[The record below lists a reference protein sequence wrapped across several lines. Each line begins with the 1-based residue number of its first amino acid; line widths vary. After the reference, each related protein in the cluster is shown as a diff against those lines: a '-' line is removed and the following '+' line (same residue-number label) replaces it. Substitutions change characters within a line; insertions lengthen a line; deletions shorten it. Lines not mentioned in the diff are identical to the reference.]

1 MLLGVTSKKKNSI
14 FKDIV
19 QIGGGRSTPCQKF
32 EKKWIFDKSWRGR
45 GSQNILSKIEALYFV
60 WFITLSIPLYPRSTL
75 FCMINYSVCTLDPQ
89 KHTCTYIECE
99 SSIIDNT
106 SWKMILSNIEFWRV
120 EVDILK
126 FHWNKLKIGNFQR
139 FIWNILNHLLYFNL
153 NQSFLVSFVHPG
165 STPHH
170 FSSGLSLQ
178 SSEISGVT
186 FDFSEKLCM
195 CCAVLPM
202 SILLRLR

>member
-1 MLLGVTSKKKNSI
+1 M
-14 FKDIV
+14 
-19 QIGGGRSTPCQKF
+19 
-32 EKKWIFDKSWRGR
+32 FDLNEG
-45 GSQNILSKIEALYFV
+45 IKIRY
-60 WFITLSIPLYPRSTL
+60 R
-75 FCMINYSVCTLDPQ
+75 NKLDLNRHLN
-89 KHTCTYIECE
+89 KLDLNRHLNHTCTYIECE

-139 FIWNILNHLLYFNL
+139 FIWNILNPLLFFNL

-186 FDFSEKLCM
+186 FDFLEKLRM

-202 SILLRLR
+202 SILVRLR

>member
-1 MLLGVTSKKKNSI
+1 MRHLASKRMVHKQK
-14 FKDIV
+14 
-19 QIGGGRSTPCQKF
+19 QI
-32 EKKWIFDKSWRGR
+32 
-45 GSQNILSKIEALYFV
+45 
-60 WFITLSIPLYPRSTL
+60 
-75 FCMINYSVCTLDPQ
+75 LDPELEDFAICKLNTFDFGVLS
-89 KHTCTYIECE
+89 KHTCTYIECK

-153 NQSFLVSFVHPG
+153 NQSFLISFVHPG

-178 SSEISGVT
+178 SSEISGVM
-186 FDFSEKLCM
+186 FDLLEKLRM
-195 CCAVLPM
+195 CSTVLPI
-202 SILLRLR
+202 SISLRLR

>member
-1 MLLGVTSKKKNSI
+1 MPISQLPDLT
-14 FKDIV
+14 
-19 QIGGGRSTPCQKF
+19 QK
-32 EKKWIFDKSWRGR
+32 
-45 GSQNILSKIEALYFV
+45 
-60 WFITLSIPLYPRSTL
+60 T
-75 FCMINYSVCTLDPQ
+75 
-89 KHTCTYIECE
+89 TCTQNVAMDVTFHLRYVPVFNNVYILRYKWKNTKILFLRFFVNTLYIECE
-99 SSIIDNT
+99 TSIIDNKG
-106 SWKMILSNIEFWRV
+106 WKMVLSNIEFWRV

-139 FIWNILNHLLYFNL
+139 FIWNILNHLLYFNP

-186 FDFSEKLCM
+186 FDFLEKLRM

-202 SILLRLR
+202 SILVRLR

>member
-1 MLLGVTSKKKNSI
+1 MLAMPTKLRSEFFMTLTS
-14 FKDIV
+14 
-19 QIGGGRSTPCQKF
+19 TKF
-32 EKKWIFDKSWRGR
+32 VHS
-45 GSQNILSKIEALYFV
+45 
-60 WFITLSIPLYPRSTL
+60 
-75 FCMINYSVCTLDPQ
+75 C
-89 KHTCTYIECE
+89 HTCTYIECE

-153 NQSFLVSFVHPG
+153 NQSFLISFVHPG

-202 SILLRLR
+202 SILVRLR